1 MARTGPGLGWV
12 LLLAG
17 CAGHIPL
24 DTERQVREAVP
35 FLVEGTTAR
44 EELLLKFGP
53 PAGSYEGER
62 ILSWR
67 LTREREGEFRPFASD
82 TRRGGPLLLYA
93 LTAVFD
99 DRGILARFSLVPLQ

>member
-24 DTERQVREAVP
+24 DTEEQVREAVP

-44 EELLLKFGP
+44 EALLLQFGP
-53 PAGSYEGER
+53 PAGSFEGER

-67 LTREREGEFRPFASD
+67 LTREGPGEFRPCAANAY
-82 TRRGGPLLLYA
+82 GGGLHVLYA

-99 DRGILARFSLVPLQ
+99 DRGILARFNLVPLQ